1 MRTFFERRGSLGLDG
16 RLLSKTYDL
25 KSAYRQVPIRK
36 SHLKFAYFSVFNHK
50 LGVAQIYQL
59 QTLLFGA
66 THSVYNFLR
75 LSKVLHAIAVRG
87 LYLMATNFYD
97 ATQPGLVESAK
108 HSMELVFLLTGWLYA
123 KDGKKATDFSQVCK
137 ALGVEFCFSRSEEL
151 LMEVY
156 NTKQRVADLTQ
167 HISSVLSK
175 GTTGRHETLVLRGR
189 LSFAD
194 SFLHGRLGNLILK
207 QLVEHAY
214 STKAELDSGLKV
226 SLRLMSERLRTGK
239 PRTIGAV
246 KPVTWFLYTDASYE
260 PATNSGGLGAV
271 WVDQEGNCVEWF
283 GIELNSDVCK
293 LLNPTEKDTIIYEL
307 ELAAYVLATY
317 VWLSKIESGVQVA
330 FGDNDSVRYALIR
343 GSAVGM
349 TANALLNFKSQT
361 KLLQIYALGMLEYQ
375 QKAISVIGLHVQ
387 RRILF

>member
-1 MRTFFERRGSLGLDG
+1 MIDDFSISGVNDSTTSHNKIELHTIDSFCAMVRTFFERRGSLGLDG
-16 RLLSKTYDL
+16 LLLSKTYDL

-59 QTLLFGA
+59 QTLPFGA

-75 LSKVLHAIAVRG
+75 LPKVVRAIAVRG

-97 ATQPGLVESAK
+97 DFILATQPGLVESAK

-123 KDGKKATDFSQVCK
+123 KDGKKATEFSQVCK
-137 ALGVEFCFSRSEEL
+137 ALGVEFWFSRSEKL

-167 HISSVLSK
+167 HISSVLAK
-175 GTTGRHETLVLRGR
+175 GTMGRHETLVLRGR

-194 SFLHGRLGNLILK
+194 SFLHGWLGNLILK

-226 SLRLMSERLRTGK
+226 SLRLMSERLQTGK
-239 PRTIGAV
+239 PRAIGAV

-271 WVDQEGNCVEWF
+271 LVDQEGNCVEWF

-307 ELAAYVLATY
+307 ELAAYVLRTFGFQKLSL
-317 VWLSKIESGVQVA
+317 VCKWLSGT
-330 FGDNDSVRYALIR
+330 
-343 GSAVGM
+343 M
-349 TANALLNFKSQT
+349 T
-361 KLLQIYALGMLEYQ
+361 
-375 QKAISVIGLHVQ
+375 V
-387 RRILF
+387 